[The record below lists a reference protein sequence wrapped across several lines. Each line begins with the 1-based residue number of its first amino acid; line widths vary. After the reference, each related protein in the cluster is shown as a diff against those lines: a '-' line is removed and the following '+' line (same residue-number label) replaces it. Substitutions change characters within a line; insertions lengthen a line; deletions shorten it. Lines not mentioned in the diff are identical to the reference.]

1 MGYDWIMMRNKYK
14 ILAEKYEQIGM
25 SVLKE
30 GSELNNRYNYVEVYN
45 MIKQQFGD
53 FAGIFFWEW
62 VFELHEVKDVFEF
75 WVDSHMSLEENVRR
89 LWNNMVEV
97 ATFNKCSDFA
107 TFNNSMSRKEAIEQA
122 RTWLNDYIERFKKT
136 EAGKDFLKAQDT
148 YNKGTQVTGGEWDIS
163 GLEENAKGKTSK
175 KQILTDLEK
184 KFKFIDPYSPEDPI
198 NLYSILQQEFGA
210 CADSFFKG
218 IGWRYSDSFEENLEY
233 LWDVAFVEDYN
244 EALEKGM
251 DEEEAKKKCLELA
264 LYFLEIDYFK
274 KFRESEAYKDCLK
287 AQDIYN
293 KGTQAT
299 NGDWDMSGLEENFK
313 FVDPNWPED
322 SINLYNILRQEFG
335 ACADVFFKKIDF
347 GYEDP
352 PESFEENLNLLWDIV
367 FVRNYTKAHEK
378 IMHIGTEEEIK
389 KLEDEAKKK
398 CLELALRKL
407 EVNYFRKFRKSQAY
421 KDCLKAQ
428 AIYNKGTQATNGDWD
443 MSGLEENK
451 KLNDPYNSAEIIVI
465 VKQRFGACADAFWKW
480 LYEEN
485 FGDFDSDLS
494 FKENIRSFWENM
506 VENGIDSGMSK
517 RRSIEQAQNYLN
529 EYIEMFEGSEAY
541 KDCLKA
547 QDIYNKG
554 TQATNGEWDMT
565 GLEESRKEFFPLNRI
580 ISGWFSTKEQKKD
593 FVLYLY
599 RALEITPD
607 MFGRPLSPIRMVE
620 IYWDETYDQRR
631 DDLFADYEDDNEV
644 NRVAYNQTLKE
655 LEAMYEE
662 YKKVKDIYD
671 KGTQA
676 TGGDWDMT
684 GLEET
689 YQQVMSEWGYPFDS
703 DKADRKLHAM
713 AAKLL
718 RKMLGIKDAKEIDG
732 IIRYVEKVVGPE
744 VGREGWAYWVLQKY
758 VFEYINKN
766 LPSWKE
772 IYPRLSEHMV
782 PDFPYPPIIKKAI
795 ADSFKQLYEE
805 YKKIKDIHDKGTQA
819 TNGEWDMSG
828 LEEAYQQVV
837 SESRDPSRP
846 PALVD
851 WHRSE
856 TVDLLNKILG
866 IKDAKEAKDIIRYI
880 EEVVGPS
887 LGYDDYAIGV
897 MQKYVFKYINKNLPS
912 WRKIAPSL
920 SEYMNL
926 KYGYWPPKI
935 KKAIADSFKQLYEE
949 YKKVKDI
956 HDKGTQATGGDW
968 DMTGLE
974 EEDTSSKIQSISK
987 EEVNVLVQKCKQVIR
1002 YLYNPKNI
1010 SSMDIRMHRLDQ
1022 LEKQL
1027 NFLNDLKSLFFLA
1040 RHSKIIFGGWPG
1052 YESWINFIEEQYKV
1066 IDILNKG
1073 TAATNGEWDMT
1084 GL

>member
-1 MGYDWIMMRNKYK
+1 MMRNKYK
-14 ILAEKYEQIGM
+14 ILAEKYEQTGIG
-25 SVLKE
+25 VLKE
-30 GSELNNRYNYVEVYN
+30 KSVFAPNN
-45 MIKQQFGD
+45 
-53 FAGIFFWEW
+53 
-62 VFELHEVKDVFEF
+62 
-75 WVDSHMSLEENVRR
+75 
-89 LWNNMVEV
+89 
-97 ATFNKCSDFA
+97 
-107 TFNNSMSRKEAIEQA
+107 
-122 RTWLNDYIERFKKT
+122 
-136 EAGKDFLKAQDT
+136 
-148 YNKGTQVTGGEWDIS
+148 
-163 GLEENAKGKTSK
+163 
-175 KQILTDLEK
+175 
-184 KFKFIDPYSPEDPI
+184 PEDPV

-218 IGWRYSDSFEENLEY
+218 IGWDYLDSFEENLEY
-233 LWDVAFVEDYN
+233 LWYVAFVEDYN
-244 EALEKGM
+244 ELLEKGM
-251 DEEEAKKKCLELA
+251 DEEEAKKKCLKTA

-293 KGTQAT
+293 KGTQTT
-299 NGDWDMSGLEENFK
+299 NGEWDM
-313 FVDPNWPED
+313 
-322 SINLYNILRQEFG
+322 
-335 ACADVFFKKIDF
+335 
-347 GYEDP
+347 
-352 PESFEENLNLLWDIV
+352 
-367 FVRNYTKAHEK
+367 T
-378 IMHIGTEEEIK
+378 
-389 KLEDEAKKK
+389 
-398 CLELALRKL
+398 
-407 EVNYFRKFRKSQAY
+407 
-421 KDCLKAQ
+421 
-428 AIYNKGTQATNGDWD
+428 
-443 MSGLEENK
+443 GLEENK
-451 KLNDPYNSAEIIVI
+451 KLNDLYNSAEIIVI

-494 FKENIRSFWENM
+494 FEENIRSFWENM

-565 GLEESRKEFFPLNRI
+565 GLEESRKELFPLNRI

-631 DDLFADYEDDNEV
+631 DDLFADYEDYNEV

-662 YKKVKDIYD
+662 YKKVKGIYD

-676 TGGDWDMT
+676 TNGEWDMA
-684 GLEET
+684 GLEEA
-689 YQQVMSEWGYPFDS
+689 YQRVVSERRNPSGTLV
-703 DKADRKLHAM
+703 DKKIHAM
-713 AAKLL
+713 TAKLL

-732 IIRYVEKVVGPE
+732 IIRYVEEVVGPR
-744 VGREGWAYWVLQKY
+744 VGREGCAYWVLQKY

-772 IYPRLSEHMV
+772 IYPRLSDHMM
-782 PDFPYPPIIKKAI
+782 PDFPYPPIIKKVI

-851 WHRSE
+851 WHRNE

-926 KYGYWPPKI
+926 KYGYWPPRI

-949 YKKVKDI
+949 YKKIKDI
-956 HDKGTQATGGDW
+956 HDKGTQATNGEW
-968 DMTGLE
+968 DMSGLE